1 MVTGPKISLP
11 PCVMVRVAVRGPS
24 KTGLTPVQLPL
35 GQPAVFPLTVEDAV
49 MGPTV
54 RFRLPRPLWSAL
66 PRSWLP
72 VVVAG
77 TGFWPGAWLPPLFW
91 HVYRTVP
98 LRTIVAIAGWLPKPL
113 PSPVAVN
120 VSSAVFRMPSEPG
133 FWVKVGPECHV
144 TAARATAAARL
155 ATTSGMVITKRRIGV
170 FSLIVECQ
178 ATCDRHLATIHP
190 RGR

>member
-1 MVTGPKISLP
+1 MVTGPKIRLP

-24 KTGLTPVQLPL
+24 KTGLTPVQLPF

-54 RFRLPRPLWSAL
+54 RFRTPRPLWSAL
-66 PRSWLP
+66 PRSCEP

-77 TGFWPGAWLPPLFW
+77 TGFWPAAALPPLFW

-120 VSSAVFRMPSEPG
+120 VLDTPVPFC
-133 FWVKVGPECHV
+133 VNVGPECHV
-144 TAARATAAARL
+144 TAAKAVPAVKTSPAMAVATENAD
-155 ATTSGMVITKRRIGV
+155 S
-170 FSLIVECQ
+170 
-178 ATCDRHLATIHP
+178 
-190 RGR
+190 